1 MRAMV
6 LTAPNT
12 PFQMRDFADPV
23 AGQGE
28 VVAKVLAC
36 GAGLTIQHLRAG
48 RLKVDYPR
56 IIGHE
61 ITAEIV
67 EVGKNVSNLKI
78 GDGVTAYYYLT
89 CGSCRWCKADR
100 ETLCE
105 NLTGNVGRDVD
116 GGYAEFIKLPAN
128 SFIKLPEGLDYKAH
142 PAEVGVVTDA
152 VATPLKLIN
161 RSRIKPGETV
171 AVIGA
176 GGGLGLNMVA
186 VAAWA
191 KADIIAVDVR
201 PEKLAACYEAGAQL
215 SLDASDGDLTAALLD
230 STDGQG
236 ADVIIDFVAN
246 KKTLEASV
254 QALGK
259 GGRLA
264 ILGGGGLPNNFPIL
278 GNWIKNGEREILGS
292 RYATRREVGHALD
305 LVANGELWP
314 IVTETCPLEEAEEL
328 HKRLEDGSVIG
339 RAAIRVG

>member
-67 EVGKNVSNLKI
+67 EVGENVSNLKI

-105 NLTGNVGRDVD
+105 NLTGNVGRDVN

-128 SFIKLPEGLDYKAH
+128 AFIKLPEGLDYKAH

-152 VATPLKLIN
+152 VATPLKLID

-191 KADIIAVDVR
+191 KANS
-201 PEKLAACYEAGAQL
+201 AC
-215 SLDASDGDLTAALLD
+215 
-230 STDGQG
+230 
-236 ADVIIDFVAN
+236 
-246 KKTLEASV
+246 
-254 QALGK
+254 
-259 GGRLA
+259 
-264 ILGGGGLPNNFPIL
+264 P
-278 GNWIKNGEREILGS
+278 
-292 RYATRREVGHALD
+292 
-305 LVANGELWP
+305 
-314 IVTETCPLEEAEEL
+314 
-328 HKRLEDGSVIG
+328 
-339 RAAIRVG
+339 